1 MFSKALGSLRHERP
15 ALGSGFAFAAAV
27 VIALVISTG
36 AVRAQDCANEGTVKS
51 TQAGASVAL
60 SFRNAS
66 NERRRVYWLDQNGE
80 RKFYGVVEP
89 QHILKQPT
97 YAGHAWL
104 VTDDAE
110 KCLEIVT
117 ATDQPMTVDIGG
129 GAVGQV
135 VPPPPGAEQA
145 ISQPQPGAT
154 AQPPEPPAAVADQ
167 PPQVSPIEQFH
178 LRGAYKLVPRDGPT
192 KALNNESS
200 GSVEITRVK
209 PGWESGKWTFEA
221 VPGTPYVRIKND
233 WKHTYLADR
242 DGRLRTV
249 KADDDDQDAHWGFE
263 PVDGTDYVQLRN
275 RKSER
280 YLLTQDGD
288 PKLAEHIPE
297 KHENRSYWKVASATR
312 AAAVEDDRVDD
323 AYAAAVAD
331 CRDIGGYW
339 TGSSCRAR
347 DRVRLTCPRGFEWSP
362 EDDEC
367 QWAGRDRCPPWQMH
381 NGRCRADLT
390 CEGGRVRLSGRG
402 QSCQCPSGMV
412 TWGHYPHLTCVP
424 SVVRILP
431 LLLNNRGGHRQGNGP
446 GNNHLGG
453 GKGQGNGHGNGHG
466 NGNGKFNGLA
476 GGKGQGG
483 TTVSTT
489 IDPRTGHKTVTTTV
503 RDPRTG
509 AIKHTVTTVDKNGK
523 VLSSATALSNSS
535 APNFGN
541 GKGQGKNGKQNN
553 LTTQQK
559 LQQQK
564 AQQQKLEQ
572 QKLQQQ
578 KAQQQKAQQQKLRA
592 TETATAEGAAG
603 EAAATET
610 AAAKGAAGE
619 AAATETA
626 TAEGA
631 AAEAQQQKL
640 QQQKAQQQKLEQQ
653 KLQQQK
659 AQQQKLEHRSCSSRR
674 RSSRS
679 SNNRSCSSRR
689 RSNKSCSN

>member
-1 MFSKALGSLRHERP
+1 MFSNISGSLRRDRP
-15 ALGSGFAFAAAV
+15 AQGSGFALAPR
-27 VIALVISTG
+27 LVIVLVACTG
-36 AVRAQDCANEGTVKS
+36 AARAQDCANESAVKS

-66 NERRRVYWLDQNGE
+66 NERRRIYWLDQNGE

-117 ATDQPMTVDIGG
+117 ATDQAMTVDIGG
-129 GAVGQV
+129 GAVAQV
-135 VPPPPGAEQA
+135 TPPPPGAELA
-145 ISQPQPGAT
+145 ISQPGAG
-154 AQPPEPPAAVADQ
+154 ASSPPQPPEPEQAAVADQ

-178 LRGAYKLVPRDGPT
+178 LRGAYRLVPRDGPT

-209 PGWESGKWTFEA
+209 PAWESGKWTFEE

-249 KADDDDQDAHWGFE
+249 KADDDDQDAHWSFE

-312 AAAVEDDRVDD
+312 TAAVEDERMDD

-331 CRDIGGYW
+331 CREIGGYW

-347 DRVRLTCPRGFEWSP
+347 DRVRLTCPRGFVWSR

-390 CEGGRVRLSGRG
+390 CRGGRVRLSGRG
-402 QSCQCPSGMV
+402 QSCQCPPGMV
-412 TWGHYPHLTCVP
+412 TWGHYPHLSCVP
-424 SVVRILP
+424 SVVRIVP
-431 LLLNNRGGHRQGNGP
+431 LLLNNRGGHRQGNGS
-446 GNNHLGG
+446 GNKQFGG
-453 GKGQGNGHGNGHG
+453 AEGPRQRARQRHGNGHG
-466 NGNGKFNGLA
+466 KVNGQPAARA
-476 GGKGQGG
+476 GRHRGIDHDRPEDRPQDDDHHRKRPENRRDHADGDDRRQERQGAVEVFG
-483 TTVSTT
+483 
-489 IDPRTGHKTVTTTV
+489 DV
-503 RDPRTG
+503 RCPTAAFR
-509 AIKHTVTTVDKNGK
+509 N
-523 VLSSATALSNSS
+523 SATARVRQERQRQERQTQAVDQERRTEAQAAECNADS
-535 APNFGN
+535 
-541 GKGQGKNGKQNN
+541 KNCRAEGS
-553 LTTQQK
+553 
-559 LQQQK
+559 K
-564 AQQQKLEQ
+564 AE
-572 QKLQQQ
+572 
-578 KAQQQKAQQQKLRA
+578 AAA
-592 TETATAEGAAG
+592 AETAAAEAAAAEGAAAETAATEAAATEG
-603 EAAATET
+603 AAAETAAAEAAAAERAAAEAAATET
-610 AAAKGAAGE
+610 AAAESGNNRSAQQQKAAAAE
-619 AAATETA
+619 AAATEGT
-626 TAEGA
+626 
-631 AAEAQQQKL
+631 AAEA
-640 QQQKAQQQKLEQQ
+640 AATE
-653 KLQQQK
+653 
-659 AQQQKLEHRSCSSRR
+659 SCSSRR

-679 SNNRSCSSRR
+679 
-689 RSNKSCSN
+689 CSN